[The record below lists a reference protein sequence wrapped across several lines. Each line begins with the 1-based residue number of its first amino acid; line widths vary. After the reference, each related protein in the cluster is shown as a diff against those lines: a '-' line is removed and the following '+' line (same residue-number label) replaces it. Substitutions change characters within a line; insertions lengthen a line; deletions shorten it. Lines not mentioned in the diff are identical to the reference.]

1 MLQIG
6 LIGLGKI
13 AEKAYL
19 PYMRQ
24 LPDVKWHISTRDK
37 TVRETV
43 KGLFSSA
50 KTYQD
55 IDQLLAQELDG
66 VFIHAATKV
75 HFDLASRFLS
85 RGIPVYMDKPA
96 TESFDTTKK
105 LYDIAEKHDTF
116 LMIGFNRRFAP
127 RVLELKSLSNKK
139 QIHVEKNDIDRPGE
153 R

>member
-96 TESFDTTKK
+96 TESFDTTKN
-105 LYDIAEKHDTF
+105 F
-116 LMIGFNRRFAP
+116 MI
-127 RVLELKSLSNKK
+127 L
-139 QIHVEKNDIDRPGE
+139 QKNMTLF
-153 R
+153 